1 VGRKSLK
8 SAIDIFVFAWLDSL
22 SQSEQTETMRFMTFK
37 YTNDPNQQASPA
49 DAAQDLAE
57 TRANRMSTV
66 GWTAGLSALFAC
78 GALGS
83 SPTWPVAF
91 GVAAVALMVGVV
103 CVAIMKY
110 G

>member
-1 VGRKSLK
+1 
-8 SAIDIFVFAWLDSL
+8 
-22 SQSEQTETMRFMTFK
+22 MTFK
-37 YTNDPNQQASPA
+37 FMNDPNQPASPTN
-49 DAAQDLAE
+49 AAQVLAE

-78 GALGS
+78 VALGG

-91 GVAAVALMVGVV
+91 GVAAVALMVAVV
-103 CVAIMKY
+103 CVAILKY

>member
-1 VGRKSLK
+1 
-8 SAIDIFVFAWLDSL
+8 
-22 SQSEQTETMRFMTFK
+22 MTFK
-37 YTNDPNQQASPA
+37 FMNDPNQPASPTS
-49 DAAQDLAE
+49 AAQDLAE
-57 TRANRMSTV
+57 SRANRMSTV
-66 GWTAGLSALFAC
+66 GWTAGLSAFFAC
-78 GALGS
+78 GALGN